1 MKSLNDYA
9 IPIFKGFHQE
19 DLLLGVQKPIFI
31 GILLLLVLSW
41 YLFGTI
47 PAVVITA
54 VIYIPCYFIT
64 KHDVNMLSIAL
75 STLFTEPDELE
86 G

>member
-1 MKSLNDYA
+1 MKSLTDFSM
-9 IPIFKGFHQE
+9 PIFKGFQQE

-31 GILLLLVLSW
+31 GLLLILVLTW
-41 YLFGTI
+41 YLFGTF
-47 PAVVITA
+47 PAIVITS

-64 KHDVNMLSIAL
+64 KHDANMLSIAI
-75 STLFTEPDELE
+75 SSIFQEPDELE

>member
-1 MKSLNDYA
+1 MKSLTDFSM
-9 IPIFKGFHQE
+9 PIFKGFQQE

-31 GILLLLVLSW
+31 GLLLALVLAW

-54 VIYIPCYFIT
+54 IIYIPCYFIT
-64 KHDVNMLSIAL
+64 KHDAHMLSIAL
-75 STLFTEPDELE
+75 STLFQEPDKLE

>member
-9 IPIFKGFHQE
+9 IPIFKGFQQE

-64 KHDVNMLSIAL
+64 KHDANMLSIAL
-75 STLFTEPDELE
+75 SALFAEPDELE

>member
-1 MKSLNDYA
+1 MKSLTDFSM
-9 IPIFKGFHQE
+9 PVFKGFQQE
-19 DLLLGVQKPIFI
+19 DLLLGVQKPIFV
-31 GILLLLVLSW
+31 GLLLILVLTW

-54 VIYIPCYFIT
+54 VIYIPCYIIT
-64 KHDVNMLSIAL
+64 KIDAHMLSIAL
-75 STLFTEPDELE
+75 SALFQEPDYLE